1 MKIKLKYHQNICRP
15 HLLRQDPLESL
26 HVVAVVSCLSPGS
39 EQKLQFTFLRI
50 LRDGGNKMGQ
60 LQSLCQTFPAIRNLL
75 VGQEP
80 LDEVL
85 CEEHLWDPARQWKYK
100 LTRVSLSY

>member
-1 MKIKLKYHQNICRP
+1 MKIILNYHQKSFRP
-15 HLLRQDPLESL
+15 DLLRQDPLESL
-26 HVVAVVSCLSPGS
+26 HVVAVVFCLFPGS

-60 LQSLCQTFPAIRNLL
+60 LQSLCQTFPSIRNLL

-85 CEEHLWDPARQWKYK
+85 CEEHL
-100 LTRVSLSY
+100 